1 MKRGHIHASDA
12 ELLDLH
18 WDGDARTASH
28 VAGCPACAARLE
40 DLREVL
46 RMSASDPGPERG
58 PEYGREVWARLAPRL
73 PDRPEPAAGRLLD
86 LFRPRVLAFA
96 GSLAAVAVA
105 AYVAGRLTGSPSTS
119 PAPRLRVTAPASSV
133 ASDRA
138 AAERVLYAELASH
151 LDRSEAVLLEL
162 VHGSAGDDVAAEQE
176 RLADL
181 LPDNRL
187 YRQSARRSG
196 EPAVSSLLEEIERVL
211 LEVEHGP
218 ARLSETEREDLRR
231 RIEADGLLFRLR
243 ILAARVRRLEAPGA
257 LPVAPVAP
265 AALPTPDE
273 RKRA

>member
-1 MKRGHIHASDA
+1 MTRHASDA

-18 WDGDARTASH
+18 WDGSPKTGSH
-28 VAGCPACAARLE
+28 VAECSACAARLE
-40 DLREVL
+40 ELREVL
-46 RMSASDPGPERG
+46 RASASLPVPERG

-86 LFRPRVLAFA
+86 LFRPRALVFA

-105 AYVAGRLTGSPSTS
+105 AYLAGRLGAPTPPP
-119 PAPRLRVTAPASSV
+119 PAAAPAAVAV

-162 VHGSAGDDVAAEQE
+162 VHGSAGGDVASEQE

-218 ARLSETEREDLRR
+218 ARLTEPEREDLRR

-243 ILAARVRRLEAPGA
+243 ILSARVRRLEGPRGNPAPA
-257 LPVAPVAP
+257 AP